1 MSAVLGIVQ
10 FQRLGTETGQTLP
23 AGRTADTVQSDAAG
37 VKFRLQ
43 FERNLIP
50 EVFLRIILRGKPGRT
65 HGALLVK
72 TGTLSSVSY
81 ELRAHVLS
89 RQEDTH
95 RKDARDEV
103 HCAGASQAAQPSFPR
118 GSWRGS
124 RHTGTGRRG
133 GGVRAAHVHLLLGPL
148 AAILQPIED
157 RRRGH
162 HVPVLG
168 LFRGLERGE
177 ELDVRGALR
186 ELRRVVVR
194 HVHRHVVEYV
204 AVPAELTVVR
214 FACSPNPRRIHAYP
228 DTAVIYADSFR
239 YDLESK

>member
-81 ELRAHVLS
+81 ELRANV
-89 RQEDTH
+89 
-95 RKDARDEV
+95 
-103 HCAGASQAAQPSFPR
+103 
-118 GSWRGS
+118 
-124 RHTGTGRRG
+124 
-133 GGVRAAHVHLLLGPL
+133 
-148 AAILQPIED
+148 
-157 RRRGH
+157 
-162 HVPVLG
+162 
-168 LFRGLERGE
+168 
-177 ELDVRGALR
+177 
-186 ELRRVVVR
+186 
-194 HVHRHVVEYV
+194 
-204 AVPAELTVVR
+204 LTVKLVTLVLEGR
-214 FACSPNPRRIHAYP
+214 VEDADAAGWNPTTGIQ
-228 DTAVIYADSFR
+228 
-239 YDLESK
+239 